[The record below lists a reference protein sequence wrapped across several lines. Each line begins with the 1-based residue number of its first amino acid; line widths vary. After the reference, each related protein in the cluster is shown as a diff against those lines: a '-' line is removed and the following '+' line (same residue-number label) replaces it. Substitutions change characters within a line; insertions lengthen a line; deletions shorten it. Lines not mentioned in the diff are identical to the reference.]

1 MKDLELEK
9 ILRRWA
15 QELVSRYTWLTIRFE
30 YSEKR
35 EVYLVTYAPVWEMD
49 REERFFLESS
59 AFEDRM
65 RETYGDDA
73 PLFCYDERYF
83 KLSPHAEV
91 IRHSKP
97 EVVRGNQPEPA
108 PVRHLPRKPKRPRP
122 VEVEEPIE
130 V

>member
-30 YSEKR
+30 YSEK
-35 EVYLVTYAPVWEMD
+35 EMSYLVTYAPVWEMD

-97 EVVRGNQPEPA
+97 EPA

-122 VEVEEPIE
+122 VEVEEPME